1 MLHCL
6 LCYNVGMIKLLRYI
20 MCFSLFFVAVLPSTV
35 RAEEYQ
41 AAADH
46 ALAFEVS
53 TGKILY
59 SKDPDTKTKV
69 ASVSKLLSIY
79 LFYQAIENG
88 TLSMDTQITI
98 SDYPYS
104 LTVDSAVSNVNLDAR
119 QYSVQDLL
127 HAVIISSANSATIAL
142 AEAVAGSEPA
152 FVDLMKKQLEEWGF
166 SDFTL
171 VNATGLSNSFLGDNI
186 YPGSS
191 TDDEN
196 MLSATTVAYIARRL
210 LLDYPQV
217 LDISSQATYLF
228 GGYYYASTNAM
239 LEGGTYARTG
249 VDGLKTGMSD
259 TAGASFVATTMENDM
274 RIVTVLLNATDGVE
288 NPDNR
293 FVATNDL
300 MNYVYQ
306 YFTLKTLVAQGQAY
320 QSSSVAIFNG
330 QKDSIGAVAASDLH
344 YVLRL
349 KNTEPVTASF
359 TPSAS
364 VFAAPIEK
372 GSTVGQLQ
380 LTDTDFIGNGYI
392 GDQPSITMVAKS
404 TAKEASW
411 PVSWWNHFVRYVNE
425 NL

>member
-1 MLHCL
+1 
-6 LCYNVGMIKLLRYI
+6 MIKFLRHLMYI
-20 MCFSLFFVAVLPSTV
+20 CLFFVAVLPSAV
-35 RAEEYQ
+35 YAEEYQ
-41 AAADH
+41 VAADH

-88 TLSMDTQITI
+88 TLSMDTQVTI

-142 AEAVAGSEPA
+142 AEAIAGSEPA
-152 FVDLMKKQLEEWGF
+152 FVDLMKAQLNEWGF
-166 SDFTL
+166 NDYTL

-217 LDISSQATYLF
+217 LDISSRASYLF

-239 LEGGTYARTG
+239 LEGGTYARAG

-259 TAGASFVATTMENDM
+259 TAGASFVATTKENDM

-293 FVATNDL
+293 FVASNDL
-300 MNYVYQ
+300 MNYVFQ

-330 QKDSIGAVAASDLH
+330 QKDRIGAIAASNLH

-364 VFAAPIEK
+364 VLDAPLEK
-372 GSTVGQLQ
+372 GSAVGQLQ

-392 GDQPSITMVAKS
+392 GEQPSITMVAKS
-404 TAKEASW
+404 TAEEANW
-411 PVSWWNHFVRYVNE
+411 PISWWNHFVRYVNE